1 MTTAERVARNNMTF
15 REANEQIRAKAD
27 EYGPPME
34 RLPFLCECAEE
45 SCTQIVSLTPDEYS
59 RIRAEPIHF
68 LNAVGHDSAGGPHVR
83 VVDRRDRYVVVEKIG
98 AARGV
103 VEAQTDR

>member
-1 MTTAERVARNNMTF
+1 MTTAERVARTNMTF
-15 REANEQIRAKAD
+15 RDANEQIRAKAD
-27 EYGPPME
+27 EYGSPME

-45 SCTQIVSLTPDEYS
+45 SCTQIVSLTLEEYG
-59 RIRAEPIHF
+59 RIRAESTRF
-68 LNAVGHDSAGGPHVR
+68 LNAVGHDSAGGPHVT
-83 VVDRRDRYVVVEKIG
+83 VVDRYDHYVVVEKVG